1 MLFFIDLE
9 AYFDQVNLVGAK
21 GMVLINYMHVQVSLT
36 LLESKEQWSGN
47 I

>member
-1 MLFFIDLE
+1 MVFIYLE
-9 AYFDQVNLVGAK
+9 VNFDQVNLAGAK
-21 GMVLINYMHVQVSLT
+21 GMVLINCMHVQVSLT